1 MIGLIKPTVTQVAE
15 AITHV
20 LGIETEIVD
29 KNLQIVAGTGR
40 FNNKIGQYEENG
52 VLSID
57 EVYGSI
63 LLTGKSLIIN
73 DATTYPNYNPTEG
86 ELAEICC
93 PILLNDTVVGLIGLI
108 ACNGEQKEIV
118 CSNSKYLLSFLE
130 KMAALLAS
138 KLAETQKSSELKAVL
153 DSIRDGIISI
163 DYQANIT
170 SCNPHGE
177 KLLHQS
183 SENLLNKSIYTIWPD
198 FPYSKIMK
206 DGETLTDLDDVFI
219 SSSNYTT
226 RFLITVTPIRAG
238 AGEIGVAGAV
248 VFFQDIF
255 SVRTRIYNM
264 TQAHTPMTFSQI
276 IGQSSAILQAKKH
289 AAQFASSDSTIL
301 ITGESGTGKELFAR
315 AIHSNSSRASEP
327 FVTINCGAIPD
338 NLLESE
344 LFGYEA
350 GAFTGASKAGKVGKI
365 ELANNGTLF
374 LDEIGDFPLHLQVKI
389 LHVLQRREIE
399 RVGSNKT
406 ISVNVRFI
414 AATNKNL
421 EAMIKRKEFRED
433 LYFRLNVIPL
443 SIPPLRER
451 ENDVLL
457 LLNSALLKFNEII
470 GKEIMGF
477 SPQALDLLFNYNWP
491 GNVRE
496 LENVVEYC
504 VNLETEPYIQV
515 SSLPQ
520 KIYNCRQIG
529 TNADFTQDADYLNSL
544 LYSRDS
550 SLKATTNLFQK
561 IIIESCLSKT
571 GHSVEGK
578 RQAAKQLHMSESTLY
593 RKIRE
598 LGI

>member
-1 MIGLIKPTVTQVAE
+1 MIELIKPTVTQVAE

-63 LLTGKSLIIN
+63 LLTGKSLIIT
-73 DATTYPNYNPTEG
+73 DTTTYPNYNPMEG

-93 PILLNDTVVGLIGLI
+93 PILLNDTVEGLIGLI

-170 SCNPHGE
+170 SCNPQGE

-183 SENLLNKSIYTIWPD
+183 SETLLKKPIYTIWPD

-219 SSSNYTT
+219 SSSNCAT
-226 RFLITVTPIRAG
+226 RFLITVTPIRAE

-248 VFFQDIF
+248 IFLQDIF

-276 IGQSSAILQAKKH
+276 IGQSTAILQAKKH

-350 GAFTGASKAGKVGKI
+350 GAFTGASKVGKVGKI

-421 EAMIKRKEFRED
+421 EAMIKHKEFRED

-457 LLNSALLKFNEII
+457 LLNSSLLKFNEII

-477 SPQALDLLFNYNWP
+477 SPQALDLLSNYSWP

-496 LENVVEYC
+496 LENAVEYC
-504 VNLETEPYIQV
+504 VNLETDPYIQV

-520 KIYNCRQIG
+520 KIYNCRQID
-529 TNADFTQDADYLNSL
+529 TNADFTQNADYLNSL
-544 LYSRDS
+544 LYSRDP
-550 SLKATTNLFQK
+550 SLKAKTNLFQK
-561 IIIESCLSKT
+561 IIIESCLSQT

-578 RQAAKQLHMSESTLY
+578 RQAAKQLRMSESTLY